1 MSAAQ
6 LILVSLIPP
15 PFRTMD
21 YLPGEVEFYEAA
33 TNVSVRRAGLCR
45 FDRQTDSI
53 KPIA

>member
-6 LILVSLIPP
+6 LVLVSLIPP

-33 TNVSVRRAGLCR
+33 TNISMRQTNLYH